1 MQIKFDLKDIYAL
14 ADDLKV
20 AVDQVPFAAS
30 KTVNECA
37 IPSTAAKSESGSR
50 RPGPTA
56 TRLPPQVVRAGAIPA
71 VRCRK
76 FDLTGPTS

>member
-56 TRLPPQVVRAGAIPA
+56 TRLPPQGVRARAIPLA
-71 VRCRK
+71 SR
-76 FDLTGPTS
+76 

>member
-56 TRLPPQVVRAGAIPA
+56 TRLPPQVARACKISLVTAQIFTFLFP
-71 VRCRK
+71 
-76 FDLTGPTS
+76 

>member
-30 KTVNECA
+30 RTVNECA
-37 IPSTAAKSESGSR
+37 IPSTTAKSESGSR

-56 TRLPPQVVRAGAIPA
+56 TRLPPQVVRACVGGPVSAQN
-71 VRCRK
+71 
-76 FDLTGPTS
+76 FDLTGVA